1 MTGKELISFIIK
13 NRLENYKF
21 VRYEHGDIYDIYPD
35 IDDENHRVL
44 IYFVDFL

>member
-1 MTGKELISFIIK
+1 MTGKELIDFIIA
-13 NRLENYKF
+13 NHLEDCKF
-21 VRYEHGDIYDIYPD
+21 VGYEHGDIYDIYPD